1 MTPQKRQHAID
12 ALRRAEV
19 KAARAVEL
27 ERQGKIG
34 EALVLWREVMG
45 KYFPTG

>member
-1 MTPQKRQHAID
+1 MTAQKRQQAIE

-27 ERQGKIG
+27 ERQGKTG
-34 EALVLWREVMG
+34 EVLALWRDVMG